1 MSAGADDFVNEP
13 VAPDELAA
21 RLRVSERIVGLQTEV
36 GQLEGL
42 LLICSYCRKIR
53 DVDNTWPELDLY
65 IARKTDTSFSH
76 GVCGECVEIH
86 LEPQLQRLRDRS
98 SSQIGPGEYGV
109 LSGR

>member
-21 RLRVSERIVGLQTEV
+21 RLRVGERIVGLQTEV

-53 DVDNTWPELDLY
+53 DVDNTWHEWISTSQGKPTLHSLTACVGNASKSTSSRSCNVCAIDPP
-65 IARKTDTSFSH
+65 RK
-76 GVCGECVEIH
+76 
-86 LEPQLQRLRDRS
+86 L
-98 SSQIGPGEYGV
+98 
-109 LSGR
+109 GRENTAS